1 MPYSEELGY
10 NLSVGRK
17 RELLQILLADR
28 MKVFIDTDHEPESK
42 IPSVVRVDCRKL
54 TEGDCTA
61 SNRCVW
67 RPDEKRCLLHVKALP
82 DVDKTDMSRVFL
94 LRLIEELIRFPR
106 RRAQILQERNR
117 RIGTLSKLSGAV
129 RMIDQYIVPEDTSEW
144 AELMNMDCKKRTPEI
159 PHFFE
164 EFSREE
170 GAKPMAKPVVK
181 VEAPAAPP
189 EASSLPEFVLN
200 LLEGDDA
207 SYELVPFETERKGE
221 QNRYDALEYG
231 LTLDPKDEPP
241 FVNLE
246 IVEEMISMFE
256 EPETGFAIFNDGD
269 ETPHGVIGFSDYAY
283 VVFYIDGAY
292 SFLVKK
298 GEPISPVTIQTLPDT
313 LQEALVTL

>member
-1 MPYSEELGY
+1 
-10 NLSVGRK
+10 
-17 RELLQILLADR
+17 
-28 MKVFIDTDHEPESK
+28 
-42 IPSVVRVDCRKL
+42 
-54 TEGDCTA
+54 
-61 SNRCVW
+61 
-67 RPDEKRCLLHVKALP
+67 
-82 DVDKTDMSRVFL
+82 
-94 LRLIEELIRFPR
+94 
-106 RRAQILQERNR
+106 
-117 RIGTLSKLSGAV
+117 
-129 RMIDQYIVPEDTSEW
+129 
-144 AELMNMDCKKRTPEI
+144 MDCKKRTPEI